1 MQKPKILL
9 IHGWLHSR
17 ARYGPLADALADSY
31 RVSLASLPGYDDKAY
46 VRAGGG
52 HLNLYAR
59 HLAKTIAAEAPA
71 VAVGFSMGGQ
81 ILLRALTRYPLA
93 LPWAVFS
100 NVPYPALTFGQLL
113 ARRRRLLRLGLRL
126 AQTAPEALAKPVVNR
141 CAAYTVYRPDCIDDL
156 FYRDVC
162 GVNAAVAARSAREMA
177 KGMPRVKPLAAT
189 ASLVTTCSHDRLAPP
204 AAARCLAG
212 DLRAPLVNFPAAG
225 HTVVLEALED
235 YAAFLRLLAG
245 HLPDP
250 SS

>member
-17 ARYGPLADALADSY
+17 ARYTPLADALADSY

-59 HLAKTIAAEAPA
+59 HLARTIAAEKPA

-81 ILLRALTRYPLA
+81 ILLRALTRYPVA

-100 NVPYPALTFGQLL
+100 NVPYPALTFGQPL

-162 GVNAAVAARSAREMA
+162 GVNAAVAARSVREMA
-177 KGMPRVKPLAAT
+177 KGMPRVKPFTNT
-189 ASLVTTCSHDRLAPP
+189 ASVVTTCGYDRIVSRASARRLAE
-204 AAARCLAG
+204 
-212 DLRAPLVNFPAAG
+212 DLQVPLVNFPKAG
-225 HTVVLEALED
+225 HTVASEALED

-250 SS
+250 NP

>member
-1 MQKPKILL
+1 M
-9 IHGWLHSR
+9 
-17 ARYGPLADALADSY
+17 
-31 RVSLASLPGYDDKAY
+31 
-46 VRAGGG
+46 
-52 HLNLYAR
+52 
-59 HLAKTIAAEAPA
+59 AKTIAAEAPA

-113 ARRRRLLRLGLRL
+113 DRRRLLRLGLRL
-126 AQTAPEALAKPVVNR
+126 AQTAPEALAKPVVNH
-141 CAAYTVYRPDCIDDL
+141 CAAYTVYRPDCLDDL
-156 FYRDVC
+156 FYQDVC

-204 AAARCLAG
+204 ATARCLAG
-212 DLRAPLVNFPAAG
+212 DLQAPLVNFPAAG

-250 SS
+250 SL

>member
-1 MQKPKILL
+1 MQKPRILL
-9 IHGWLHSR
+9 VHGWLQSR
-17 ARYGPLADALADSY
+17 SCYGPLADALTDTY
-31 RVSLASLPGYDDKAY
+31 RVSLATLHGYDDKAY
-46 VRAGGG
+46 FRAGGG
-52 HLNLYAR
+52 HLNVYACQ
-59 HLAKTIAAEAPA
+59 LAKMITTERPA

-81 ILLRALTRYPLA
+81 ILLRALTRYPVA

-100 NVPYPALTFGQLL
+100 NVPYPALTFGQPL

-126 AQTAPEALAKPVVNR
+126 AQAVPEALAKPVVNR

-204 AAARCLAG
+204 AAARRLAG
-212 DLRAPLVNFPAAG
+212 DLQAPLVNFPAAG

-250 SS
+250 SP

>member
-1 MQKPKILL
+1 M
-9 IHGWLHSR
+9 
-17 ARYGPLADALADSY
+17 
-31 RVSLASLPGYDDKAY
+31 
-46 VRAGGG
+46 
-52 HLNLYAR
+52 
-59 HLAKTIAAEAPA
+59 
-71 VAVGFSMGGQ
+71 AVGFSMGGQ

-126 AQTAPEALAKPVVNR
+126 AQTAPEALAKPVVNH

-245 HLPDP
+245 HLPAP
-250 SS
+250 NP